1 MFRFFSTGRCLK
13 AGSGQRSK
21 QSKIQSSFGSFSCV
35 KRNWSACT
43 TSRLDL
49 KDQLRTIRYHAS
61 WDLPEKTT
69 SGENPHG
76 DTSTPDIHLK
86 GKWLR
91 EAGFETGTPVTV
103 KIAGDCIVLIP
114 DSPQEQALREQL
126 AQLKAALG

>member
-1 MFRFFSTGRCLK
+1 M
-13 AGSGQRSK
+13 
-21 QSKIQSSFGSFSCV
+21 
-35 KRNWSACT
+35 KRNWGACT
-43 TSRLDL
+43 TSRLAL
-49 KDQLRTIRYHAS
+49 KNQLRTTRYHS
-61 WDLPEKTT
+61 GWDLPEKTT
-69 SGENPHG
+69 SEEKPHG

-103 KIAGDCIVLIP
+103 NIAGDCIVLIP

>member
-1 MFRFFSTGRCLK
+1 MADTHSKTEPTISK
-13 AGSGQRSK
+13 AQR
-21 QSKIQSSFGSFSCV
+21 
-35 KRNWSACT
+35 
-43 TSRLDL
+43 
-49 KDQLRTIRYHAS
+49 RYIVGYV
-61 WDLPEKTT
+61 P
-69 SGENPHG
+69 NRG

-103 KIAGDCIVLIP
+103 NIAGDCIVLIP

>member
-1 MFRFFSTGRCLK
+1 MR
-13 AGSGQRSK
+13 
-21 QSKIQSSFGSFSCV
+21 
-35 KRNWSACT
+35 T
-43 TSRLDL
+43 T
-49 KDQLRTIRYHAS
+49 RYHS
-61 WDLPEKTT
+61 GWDLPEKTT
-69 SGENPHG
+69 SEEKPHG

-103 KIAGDCIVLIP
+103 NIAGDCIVLIP

>member
-1 MFRFFSTGRCLK
+1 MQRERLKRRQFRFSIRC
-13 AGSGQRSK
+13 GSSG
-21 QSKIQSSFGSFSCV
+21 
-35 KRNWSACT
+35 
-43 TSRLDL
+43 
-49 KDQLRTIRYHAS
+49 
-61 WDLPEKTT
+61 KTT
-69 SGENPHG
+69 SEEKPHG

-103 KIAGDCIVLIP
+103 NIAGDCIVLLP